1 MSFKIS
7 FGTESTAPKRPANF
21 QNSARYRSGFN
32 FDCASVCFSDP
43 SLQDGSLWEIP
54 AHLLEKGERLGAGAF
69 GDVFAA
75 TMMSNVA
82 GGLSRTVALKT
93 LRPDAAEDDGRDFLA
108 EISLM
113 LVRCWVFFVVV
124 LSRLLLIP
132 VASMCTTTARTRTWC
147 LFLAL

>member
-1 MSFKIS
+1 M
-7 FGTESTAPKRPANF
+7 
-21 QNSARYRSGFN
+21 
-32 FDCASVCFSDP
+32 
-43 SLQDGSLWEIP
+43 
-54 AHLLEKGERLGAGAF
+54 LEKGERLGAGAF

-75 TMMSNVA
+75 TMVSNVV
-82 GGLSRTVALKT
+82 GGPSRTVALKT

-113 LVRCWVFFVVV
+113 LVRCWGFFVV
-124 LSRLLLIP
+124 LSRLPLIP